1 MIKSL
6 IRNSINTFLSL
17 LRVLLH
23 SRFNGRLKYKHG
35 SIKNTC
41 SILANGPSLNKN
53 INSLDVCK
61 NRDFF
66 AVNFFALSEH
76 FFRLKPC
83 CYVFAD
89 SAFWDKEENMHPE
102 TILQRKELFQRL
114 CQVDWELTIFIPGK
128 GANSLIIKDLLKIN
142 HHIKAISYNTVSF
155 YGFDSIRTWTYKQNL
170 CMPLSQ
176 NVLIAALYIAINIGY
191 RNIEIYGG
199 DFSWTKSI
207 RVDENNIVCQI
218 DSHFYDK
225 EKVSLSPVLAYV
237 GEPYRM
243 HQYLS
248 DLAKMFEGCW
258 QVKYYSDII
267 GAKIVNKNK
276 ESFIDAFT
284 KE

>member
-1 MIKSL
+1 MLKSI
-6 IRNSINTFLSL
+6 IRKTAYTLVSFI
-17 LRVLLH
+17 RVLMY
-23 SRFNGRLKYKHG
+23 SFSNKGFGYKHKV
-35 SIKNTC
+35 INKTC
-41 SILANGPSLNKN
+41 TILANGPSLKEV
-53 INSLDVCK
+53 INSFDISD

-76 FFRLKPC
+76 FFRLKPT

-89 SAFWDKEENMHPE
+89 SAFWDKEENMNPE
-102 TILQRKELFQRL
+102 TIPQRKELFQRL

-128 GANSLIIKDLLKIN
+128 GARSPIIKDLLGLN
-142 HHIKAISYNTVSF
+142 HHLRAVTYNTVSY
-155 YGFDSIRTWTYKQNL
+155 YGFDSIRTWTYKHNL

-176 NVLIAALYIAINIGY
+176 NVLVAALYLAINLGY

-199 DFSWTKSI
+199 DFSWSKSI
-207 RVDENNIVCQI
+207 RVDENNIVCQV
-218 DSHFYDK
+218 DTHFYDK
-225 EKVSLSPVLAYV
+225 EKATLSPFLAYV

-243 HQYLS
+243 HQLFGDLS
-248 DLAKMFEGCW
+248 RAFEGCW